1 MSSPTGLFVEPGPE
15 AEPATMTITS
25 PETLATRPSATSLQ
39 PHGLGP
45 VTDRGHPTSPLLSP
59 VTNAYANRFS
69 RRLDAVCSE
78 HSSD

>member
-1 MSSPTGLFVEPGPE
+1 MPSPTGLFVEPSPE

-25 PETLATRPSATSLQ
+25 LR

-45 VTDRGHPTSPLLSP
+45 VTDRGHPTSPLLSTM
-59 VTNAYANRFS
+59 TNAYANRFS
-69 RRLDAVCSE
+69 RRLDSVCSE